1 MQFVEYLN
9 SYHPTIKFKCQK
21 DVNFSFTTKKVD
33 FLDTTIW
40 IDDEGFIPTCIQGL
54 LKNVIKANPSTYIIL
69 LIVINGMLLCYK
81 KTVIAAEQ
89 HAALPIERG
98 G

>member
-1 MQFVEYLN
+1 M
-9 SYHPTIKFKCQK
+9 IG
-21 DVNFSFTTKKVD
+21 VD
-33 FLDTTIW
+33 THWMGW
-40 IDDEGFIPTCIQGL
+40 IVPETPTCIQGL